1 MCTDLSK
8 WEKDVKILGSQVNAH
23 QKVTLAEDEVGDQ
36 VQRTVS
42 LFPSRPA
49 IVQWSM
55 NNVAMVVE
63 TEVLHEL
70 DSTGF
75 HSPRLT

>member
-1 MCTDLSK
+1 MWIDLSK

-23 QKVTLAEDEVGDQ
+23 QKVTLAEDEVRDQ
-36 VQRTVS
+36 VHRTVS
-42 LFPSRPA
+42 LFPSRPTIA
-49 IVQWSM
+49 QWSM

-70 DSTGF
+70 DNMGF